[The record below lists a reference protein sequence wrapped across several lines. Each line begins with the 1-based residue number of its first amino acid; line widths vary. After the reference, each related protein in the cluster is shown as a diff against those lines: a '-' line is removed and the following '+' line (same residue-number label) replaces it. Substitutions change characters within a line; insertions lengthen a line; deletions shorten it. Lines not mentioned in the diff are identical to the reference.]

1 METRITRITQTKQGR
16 FALFSGEE
24 FLFSVD
30 DETYVTRHL
39 AEGMVL
45 TAAALEELRS
55 VSETRKAIAKAMD
68 YVSLRDHAAGELYE
82 KLRRRFDPE
91 SCRAAVEK
99 MRELELLN
107 DAAFAARRAR
117 YLMAQGKSRRV
128 VEHTLA
134 EKGIDRET
142 IRQVM
147 EEIYSEAAEQGTDPE
162 MEALRGLIEKNYA
175 RRLALGKSQA
185 VAAALCRRGF
195 SPAAVRAV
203 LREFTPMEEEYT
215 EL

>member
-175 RRLALGKSQA
+175 RRLALGKSQS